1 MVYLKEVEVVE
12 VEEEEEEEE
21 ELEEVVVAVN
31 VRLFVWQ
38 ILEVSW
44 AVWYF

>member
-12 VEEEEEEEE
+12 VVEEEEE
-21 ELEEVVVAVN
+21 ELEEVVVVVVVN

>member
-12 VEEEEEEEE
+12 VEEEEEEE